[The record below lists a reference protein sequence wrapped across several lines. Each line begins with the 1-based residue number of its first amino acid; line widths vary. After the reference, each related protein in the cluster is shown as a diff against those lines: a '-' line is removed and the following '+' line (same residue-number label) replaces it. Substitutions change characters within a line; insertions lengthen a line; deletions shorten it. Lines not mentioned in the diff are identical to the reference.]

1 MKSTVKVQANKSNSW
16 INIPKEI
23 REMLDI
29 KKGDTLLLAVKD
41 GKIIIEK

>member
-1 MKSTVKVQANKSNSW
+1 MKSTVKVQANKSNTW

-23 REMLDI
+23 REVLDI
-29 KKGDTLLLAVKD
+29 KKGDSLVLAVKD

>member
-1 MKSTVKVQANKSNSW
+1 MKSTVKVQATKSNVF
-16 INIPKEI
+16 INLPKEM
-23 REMLDI
+23 REELGI